1 MNHKDLS
8 SVVTALS
15 QANRVLFITGAGVSE
30 ESGIP
35 TYRGIGGIYN
45 QKLKNGMEVEELLSI
60 SSFNT
65 NPHLVWKYIYEME
78 NRCRNALPNRGH
90 YIIAKMEEF
99 LPYVL
104 VVTQNVDGLHRKAG
118 SKNLIELHG
127 YIYNLKCRRCGK
139 ETEVSDFSHIDI
151 PPYCSECGGIIRPD
165 VVFFGE
171 TLPVKKYYRL
181 ISEIKDGF
189 DIVFSVGTS
198 SLFSYV
204 SLPVYEI
211 KNRGGLT
218 VEINPSFTSISH
230 IVDIKITMEA
240 GPALSLI
247 WENYRQR
254 FKIK

>member
-8 SVVTALS
+8 TIITALS
-15 QANRVLFITGAGVSE
+15 QANRVLFITGAGVSR

-45 QKLKNGMEVEELLSI
+45 QKLEDGMEVEELLSI

-65 NPHLVWKYIYEME
+65 NPHLVWKYIYKME
-78 NRCRNALPNRGH
+78 NRYRNALPNRAH
-90 YIIAKMEEF
+90 YIIAEMEKI

-127 YIYNLKCRRCGK
+127 YIYNLKCRRCDK
-139 ETEVSDFSHIDI
+139 ETEVPDFNHIDI
-151 PPYCSECGGIIRPD
+151 PPYCPECRKIIRPD

-171 TLPVKKYYRL
+171 LLPPEKYYRL
-181 ISEIKDGF
+181 ISELKNGF

-198 SLFSYV
+198 SLFPYITF
-204 SLPVYEI
+204 PVYEI
-211 KNRGGLT
+211 KNQVGLT
-218 VEINPSFTSISH
+218 VEINPSFTSLSQ

-247 WENYRQR
+247 WENYKQR
-254 FKIK
+254 CKIK